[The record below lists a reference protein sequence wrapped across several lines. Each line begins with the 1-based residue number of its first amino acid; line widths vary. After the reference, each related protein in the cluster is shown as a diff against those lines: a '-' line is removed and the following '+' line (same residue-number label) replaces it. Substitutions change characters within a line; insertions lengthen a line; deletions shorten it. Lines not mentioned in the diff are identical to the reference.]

1 MYLDR
6 EVIWLRWLA
15 QALWSLL
22 FFLINCFLHSHFKTF
37 QRLQDEHYICHS
49 SGNPQHKFIH
59 GFYLYNIVSPKD
71 KPKSGTLCLFF
82 KTLISQFLEFF
93 LSLNWGV
100 RYSYK
105 ILFKNKWQSREFQI
119 DLLNIHVLSIIK
131 LMYHM
136 VYKRTSCISMYLI
149 IMSDKCMFIVLDI
162 HMLFV
167 CFLKIYM
174 VPTTITCSKTSGV
187 RCPYCQWSGRERRCH
202 CLRWRSHHARCRS
215 SGSTS

>member
-82 KTLISQFLEFF
+82 FNFNISISWIFF
-93 LSLNWGV
+93 SLSWGL
-100 RYSYK
+100 RYRYK
-105 ILFKNKWQSREFQI
+105 ILFQKQVSREFQI
-119 DLLNIHVLSIIK
+119 DLLNIHVLSIINVSYGVQTYF
-131 LMYHM
+131 MY
-136 VYKRTSCISMYLI
+136 
-149 IMSDKCMFIVLDI
+149 
-162 HMLFV
+162 
-167 CFLKIYM
+167 
-174 VPTTITCSKTSGV
+174 
-187 RCPYCQWSGRERRCH
+187 
-202 CLRWRSHHARCRS
+202 
-215 SGSTS
+215 